1 MPLSYTNPL
10 EEYDKKQAVN
20 GNPNQAAD
28 TAVARRLLATRQAI
42 TQGMPQAL
50 PEFDS
55 ARNRTA
61 NQFQAKRTDTQ
72 NALQRRF
79 AAMGNLNSGE
89 ATKQLALADQ
99 ANADQSNQAQQ
110 DINSQEQQQLAAAR
124 EAEAQRAFQQ
134 GALDTDNEF
143 KNREFDFNKQ
153 IQSGQADLAKKQF
166 ERESLDDAFNA
177 AQAHIES
184 SDPEKFESALQN
196 YLAMFNRFTGGSVGA
211 APPSAGSQPA
221 PAPGR
226 PTIGGAGTPMA
237 APTQQQ
243 PSAIGRALP
252 SPGASNPMSD
262 GYERTTIGGVQ
273 YVRPAGSNSPWQK
286 VGVGW

>member
-20 GNPNQAAD
+20 GNPNQEAD
-28 TAVARRLLATRQAI
+28 TAVARRLLASRQAI
-42 TQGMPQAL
+42 TQGLPQAL
-50 PEFDS
+50 PEFNS
-55 ARNRTA
+55 ARNRTE
-61 NQFQAKRTDTQ
+61 NQFQAKRVDTQ

-99 ANADQSNQAQQ
+99 SNADQSNQAQQ

-134 GALDTDNEF
+134 NALDTDSQF
-143 KNREFDFNKQ
+143 KNREFEFNKQ
-153 IQSGQADLAKKQF
+153 MQTGQADLAKKQF

-177 AQAHIES
+177 AMAHAES
-184 SDPEKFESALQN
+184 SDKDVFEQQLQN
-196 YLAMFNRFTGGSVGA
+196 YLAMFGRFSGGTG
-211 APPSAGSQPA
+211 APAPAPGGQAA

-226 PTIGGAGTPMA
+226 PTVSGAGVPMGPP
-237 APTQQQ
+237 APQPQQ
-243 PSAIGRALP
+243 PSAIGRAIAKP
-252 SPGASNPMSD
+252 TDPMSD
-262 GYERTTIGGVQ
+262 GFERTEIGGVQ

-286 VGVGW
+286 VGTGW